1 MFIKPSTRNF
11 YREAHSSPNIS
22 LFDFFH
28 GYFYSRWPYF
38 YISVS
43 AGEHPLARIVT
54 SIYRLL
60 TRLFG
65 TKNPIDK
72 VPTRPSGGNGVAQR
86 PSDSFADAYHGKV
99 VPLDEARKLVTVNQN
114 VTLKNLEH
122 VVPYPVARDIV
133 LQNPD
138 SIAVLQCPCRTARK
152 NPCTPLDVCLIV
164 GEPFAGFMLEHHPEK
179 ARRITPAEA
188 VEVLRAEDQRGHVH
202 HAFFKDA
209 MLGRFYA
216 ICNCCKCCCAAM
228 QAHRGG
234 TPMLAASGYTAVVDQ
249 SLCVAC
255 RTCEKY
261 CQFEAVTYIGGK
273 KSVDHDRCFGCGVC
287 VQKCPQGAVALK
299 RDPTRGIPLELD
311 ALMSDATAMTH

>member
-1 MFIKPSTRNF
+1 MFIKPSTRSF
-11 YREAHSSPNIS
+11 YREAHSSNIP

-38 YISVS
+38 YIAVA
-43 AGEHPLARIVT
+43 AGEHPLSRII
-54 SIYRLL
+54 SPIYRAL

-65 TKNPIDK
+65 SNNTAS
-72 VPTRPSGGNGVAQR
+72 VPVGLSGGNGIAQKTG
-86 PSDSFADAYHGKV
+86 DSFSDAYHGKV
-99 VPLDEARKLVTVNQN
+99 VPLDEAGKLVTVNQN

-122 VVPYPVARDIV
+122 VVPYLVARDIV
-133 LQNPD
+133 LKNPD
-138 SIAVLQCPCRTARK
+138 SIAVLQCPCRTARQK
-152 NPCTPLDVCLIV
+152 PCTPLDVCLIV

-179 ARRITPAEA
+179 ARRITPGEA
-188 VEVLRAEDQRGHVH
+188 VEILRAEDQRGHVH

-234 TPMLAASGYTAVVDQ
+234 TPMLATSGYTAVVDQ
-249 SLCVAC
+249 SRCVAC

-261 CQFEAVTYIGGK
+261 CQFEAIAYIDGR
-273 KSVDHDRCFGCGVC
+273 KSVNYERCFGCGVC
-287 VQKCPQGAVALK
+287 VQKCPQQAIALT
-299 RDPTRGIPLELD
+299 RDPMRGIPLELD
-311 ALMSDATAMTH
+311 VLMSEATAAVH